1 MTTKNWFAFSTND
14 HVGTAA
20 ARMLA
25 ASLILI
31 AAFGSVTAI
40 AQTCGNWSPEQ
51 LATSI
56 AQIQTSCEHNEM
68 PYTADVLALASI
80 GDEQAIPALHKLAD
94 WPTDKDGGA
103 VCQGWVNAARLAL
116 AKLGDDDYRAGRQMR
131 DVAFIGDD
139 RALTELIEFLI
150 AHAKD
155 PTMYQD
161 FGDYGYDIRDA
172 IISDIDTIRR
182 RRLVPDLPVA
192 DYSDSGVAQWKAYL
206 EKHKGQQMT
215 FPAYAEAID
224 PYLTC
229 LARRVDWGFPDA
241 ILAIAARGGNSAR
254 QLLQLFPN
262 SGKPE
267 AMGFAVSSPFGD
279 RRKSIQGNLQVA
291 LAQLGDDEMFEQ
303 IVAALNSGAAYGSVR
318 KLEFIG
324 GKRAV
329 DALVKALDI
338 SEEAV
343 QKARR
348 IECGPWT
355 YCYPNEQ
362 AYKPIWGTVPYRS
375 QIDLETCETE
385 TFHKCLTGVLSFMVK
400 DPPLQPGADATPE
413 NIQKWKDWWAKNKDH
428 AEFVVRP
435 AQSFE

>member
-1 MTTKNWFAFSTND
+1 MNWFAFSTND

-25 ASLILI
+25 ASLMLI

-40 AQTCGNWSPEQ
+40 AQTCESWSPEQ
-51 LATSI
+51 LAESI
-56 AQIQTSCEHNEM
+56 EKIQASCQHNQM

-80 GDEQAIPALHKLAD
+80 GDKQAIPALRKLAD

-116 AKLGDDDYRAGRQMR
+116 AKLGNDDYRAGLRMQ
-131 DVAFIGDD
+131 DITFIGDD

-155 PTMYQD
+155 PTMYQWY
-161 FGDYGYDIRDA
+161 GDYGVDMRDA
-172 IISDIDTIRR
+172 ILSDIDTIRR
-182 RRLVPDLPVA
+182 RRLAPDLPVA
-192 DYSDSGVAQWKAYL
+192 DYSDVGIVQWKAYL
-206 EKHKGQQMT
+206 DKHKGHQMT
-215 FPAYAEAID
+215 FPAYAEATD
-224 PYLTC
+224 PYLKC
-229 LARRVDWGFPDA
+229 LARRVDWGYPDA
-241 ILAIAARGGNSAR
+241 ILAIAAKGGDSAR
-254 QLLQLFPN
+254 QLLQHFPN

-291 LAQLGDDEMFEQ
+291 LAQLGDDDMFQQ
-303 IVAALNSGAAYGSVR
+303 IVAGLNSGAAYASVR

-329 DALVKALDI
+329 DTLVNALDV

-343 QKARR
+343 QEARR

-362 AYKPIWGTVPYRS
+362 GYKPIWGTVPYSS

-385 TFHKCLTGVLSFMVK
+385 TFHKCLVGVLSFMVK
-400 DPPLQPGADATPE
+400 DPPLRPGADATPE
-413 NIQKWKDWWAKNKDH
+413 NIQKWKDWWGKNKDH

-435 AQSFE
+435 TQSFE